1 MVALVSDAPCAQ
13 CSRSATVIDHDLIVC
28 ARFLPGEESRRQD
41 NVLYVIYNE
50 QGSALA
56 SN

>member
-1 MVALVSDAPCAQ
+1 MINTLLMVALVSAAPCAQ
-13 CSRSATVIDHDLIVC
+13 CSRFSTVIDHDVIVC
-28 ARFLPGEESRRQD
+28 GRFLF
-41 NVLYVIYNE
+41 LIYNK